1 MSLLDKLLSKLTIY
15 QLVILYL
22 LGLLVVAIVF
32 CFTGNLHFNPWSLIG
47 STLILLTTGLFAN
60 SFFAWAFDADYKI
73 ESTLIALL
81 ILALIISPI
90 TSGADFWLLF
100 WAATLAMASK
110 YILAIMKVHLFN
122 PAAIAVVITA
132 LFLNQSASW
141 WIGTASML
149 PYVLIGGL
157 LIARKMRR
165 GNLIWAF
172 VITVFVITSIIS
184 IYKGTN
190 LITTWS
196 RISFTSSLFFFAFTM
211 LTEPKTA
218 PYGKKMLI
226 YYGILVGFLFSPQ
239 VHFGSLY
246 LTPELALVIGNILAF
261 LVKIMNRSNTN
272 SQNTRITSP
281 QIPVQ
286 TPNISL

>member
-1 MSLLDKLLSKLTIY
+1 MSWLDKLLNRLTVY
-15 QLVILYL
+15 QLVIQYL
-22 LGLLVVAIVF
+22 VGLLVVTIILSF
-32 CFTGNLHFNPWSLIG
+32 RGILPFNAWSLIG
-47 STLILLTTGLFAN
+47 STLIILITGFLSN
-60 SFFAWAFDADYKI
+60 IFFAWAFDANFKI
-73 ESTLIALL
+73 ESTIIALL

-90 TSGADFWLLF
+90 STGADFWLLF

-110 YILAIMKVHLFN
+110 YILAIMKIHLFN

-165 GNLIWAF
+165 GKLVWAF
-172 VITVFVITSIIS
+172 VVTVFITTFVIS
-184 IYKGTN
+184 IFKGTN
-190 LITTWS
+190 LITAAS
-196 RISFTSSLFFFAFTM
+196 RITFESSLFFFAFAM

-218 PYGKKMLI
+218 PFNKKALIFYGV
-226 YYGILVGFLFSPQ
+226 LVGFLFSPQ

-246 LTPELALVIGNILAF
+246 LTPEIALVIGNIFAF
-261 LVKIMNRSNTN
+261 FAKIVGRSSTTNQNNRTIST
-272 SQNTRITSP
+272 QTVMP
-281 QIPVQ
+281 Q
-286 TPNISL
+286 SYR